1 MPAFKSL
8 TANRL
13 ATVFR
18 WIPSIGTDEDLT
30 AYAVRLAHDLG
41 IKAPVDAGVTGH
53 LSWDSMELNDICDSM
68 ASFLERNKDFQ
79 VHQSLNVSLP
89 RDHENALTSAP
100 VSGNITRVPHH
111 AITNF
116 ARAII
121 GNHQEDLHLCQA
133 GI

>member
-1 MPAFKSL
+1 MPAYKSL

-30 AYAVRLAHDLG
+30 AYAVRLAYDLG
-41 IKAPVDAGVTGH
+41 IKTPVDAGVIGH
-53 LSWDSMELNDICDSM
+53 HSWSSMEINNICESM

-79 VHQSLNVSLP
+79 ILQPLNVSLP
-89 RDHENALTSAP
+89 RDHEKALSSAP

-116 ARAII
+116 AREI
-121 GNHQEDLHLCQA
+121 GNHQEDFHLCQTR
-133 GI
+133 I